1 MLITK
6 GLRFAWNL
14 ENYKTKITYAQNTK
28 SEIDKNIRGKIIK
41 ELKDYNYIET

>member
-1 MLITK
+1 M
-6 GLRFAWNL
+6 R
-14 ENYKTKITYAQNTK
+14 QNRN